1 MQLEAKT
8 EDAVNAVPTYGINAA
23 FPECN
28 GECWKC
34 KYGQMDK
41 VMAQAGRIVST
52 CTAGKINLQTVA
64 PLSNLYAVR
73 MGDERGEAAVLAKAN
88 GNRDPTPP
96 DEQMWLETIRAQASS
111 FGILADRR
119 ALEMN
124 SGQHERRKRMDWRM
138 ANERDRQVLS
148 LSSLTPLDPTPVA
161 ADGDLVALIEV
172 HNTRLA
178 AAAERGRQ
186 LATDRERQVCFE
198 IWQEVDGAAFV
209 SARLHIEQES
219 WDILILLRRLI
230 TDREGLLLEMEKR
243 LGEQYGRRYEEHEAA
258 VASAEKR
265 LAKERRQLERS
276 SYATAGGVIEA
287 MVAED
292 EAVSQASDTLSA
304 ARQVYE
310 STAEARR
317 GIGNDLREVR
327 RRQREV
333 FVEMAA

>member
-1 MQLEAKT
+1 
-8 EDAVNAVPTYGINAA
+8 
-23 FPECN
+23 
-28 GECWKC
+28 
-34 KYGQMDK
+34 
-41 VMAQAGRIVST
+41 
-52 CTAGKINLQTVA
+52 
-64 PLSNLYAVR
+64 
-73 MGDERGEAAVLAKAN
+73 
-88 GNRDPTPP
+88 
-96 DEQMWLETIRAQASS
+96 
-111 FGILADRR
+111 
-119 ALEMN
+119 
-124 SGQHERRKRMDWRM
+124 
-138 ANERDRQVLS
+138 
-148 LSSLTPLDPTPVA
+148 
-161 ADGDLVALIEV
+161 
-172 HNTRLA
+172 
-178 AAAERGRQ
+178 
-186 LATDRERQVCFE
+186 
-198 IWQEVDGAAFV
+198 
-209 SARLHIEQES
+209 
-219 WDILILLRRLI
+219 
-230 TDREGLLLEMEKR
+230 MEKR